1 MTTFNA
7 TAPVS
12 DIPRPTSLPP
22 GTCLALH
29 VPSQWPRAPCG
40 PKCPREETTSK
51 RHVGTPTN
59 VSGDS
64 SPSPLPGRS
73 ICMFKRAR
81 RPSQACFL
89 YAMPCETCAVSAG
102 AGRFCLTDCCEVR
115 MFWKRRPRGPWQEHR
130 GTVPRCCRHSP
141 RFHLFQNIR
150 SSQQSLRQNL
160 VAESQARTDLLATAS
175 TAPCNTDKNKE
186 NTS

>member
-1 MTTFNA
+1 MACSRLYLRTVTTFNA

-81 RPSQACFL
+81 RPSQTCFL
-89 YAMPCETCAVSAG
+89 YALPCETCG
-102 AGRFCLTDCCEVR
+102 PRRQCGRGHKYVCFGRDG
-115 MFWKRRPRGPWQEHR
+115 RGDHGRSIGGPPPDVVVI
-130 GTVPRCCRHSP
+130 VPAS
-141 RFHLFQNIR
+141 I
-150 SSQQSLRQNL
+150 SSKTYVLRNN
-160 VAESQARTDLLATAS
+160 
-175 TAPCNTDKNKE
+175 P
-186 NTS
+186 

>member
-1 MTTFNA
+1 MACSRLYLRTVTTFNA

-81 RPSQACFL
+81 RPSQTCFL
-89 YAMPCETCAVSAG
+89 YAMPCETCGPRRQCGRGQMLPHGLLPSTYVLEEMAAGTMAG
-102 AGRFCLTDCCEVR
+102 ASG
-115 MFWKRRPRGPWQEHR
+115 HR
-130 GTVPRCCRHSP
+130 APM
-141 RFHLFQNIR
+141 L
-150 SSQQSLRQNL
+150 SS
-160 VAESQARTDLLATAS
+160 
-175 TAPCNTDKNKE
+175 
-186 NTS
+186 